1 MSLIVTVCGR
11 KFLCAPG
18 STALQEVSEEV
29 RLHLHGPARLRA
41 AQPGARSALLR
52 HAQRTAQALGRRYAA
67 VKLAA
72 MRAAIAARPVL
83 QVALG
88 L

>member
-41 AQPGARSALLR
+41 ATGAGSALLR
-52 HAQRTAQALGRRYAA
+52 HAQHTAQALGRRYAA

>member
-18 STALQEVSEEV
+18 TTALQEISEEV
-29 RLHLHGPARLRA
+29 RQHLQGPTRLRA
-41 AQPGARSALLR
+41 AQPGAGGALLR
-52 HAQRTAQALGRRYAA
+52 HSHSLAQVVGRSYGAM
-67 VKLAA
+67 KLAA

-83 QVALG
+83 QLALG

>member
-29 RLHLHGPARLRA
+29 RQHLHGPTRLGAARA
-41 AQPGARSALLR
+41 ASEGALLR
-52 HAQRTAQALGRRYAA
+52 RAHSAAQAVGRSYAA
-67 VKLAA
+67 MKVRAI
-72 MRAAIAARPVL
+72 RAAIAARPVL